1 MELDIR
7 LKRSNKVYTEGE
19 SLIGVIVIDSKSDSK
34 HEGISLS
41 VDATVQMQLS
51 TKNVGIFEAFYNS
64 AKPIT
69 LINQFVEIS
78 KNGRLPS
85 GKTEIPFEVL
95 LKPKLNRQLYETYHG
110 VFITIQYLLKCE
122 LKRPMLN
129 KDIQKVIEFFIE
141 YNRPNNEI
149 SSSIKNLI
157 SFGRTTGTKSLN
169 FQLTPE
175 SIQNVRDK
183 NRVPKF
189 RIKGLI
195 DSTICYIGEPFT
207 GELIIEHCE
216 QLIKSIE
223 LQLVRIETCG
233 CAEGYACEITEIQNI
248 QIGDGDIGR
257 LVPLPIYMIFPRLFA
272 CPTLITNNF
281 KIEFEIKIVII
292 LDDNHIITENIP
304 IKIIRYSQL
313 ELQKK

>member
-7 LKRSNKVYTEGE
+7 LKRSNKIYNEGE
-19 SLIGVIVIDSKSDSK
+19 SLIGVIVIDSKSDAK

-51 TKNVGIFEAFYNS
+51 SKNVGIFEAFYNS
-64 AKPIT
+64 AK
-69 LINQFVEIS
+69 
-78 KNGRLPS
+78 
-85 GKTEIPFEVL
+85 
-95 LKPKLNRQLYETYHG
+95 
-110 VFITIQYLLKCE
+110 YLLKCE

-141 YNRPNNEI
+141 YSRPTNSLDI
-149 SSSIKNLI
+149 SMRNLVSSGPTNGSKP
-157 SFGRTTGTKSLN
+157 LN
-169 FQLTPE
+169 FILTPE
-175 SIQNVRDK
+175 SIQNVRDVSKK

-195 DSTICYIGEPFT
+195 DSTICYIWEPFT

-248 QIGDGDIGR
+248 QIGDGDITR
-257 LVPLPIYMIFPRLFA
+257 NVPLAIYMIFPRLFA

-281 KIEFEIKIVII
+281 KIEFEVKIVII
-292 LDDNHIITENIP
+292 LEDN
-304 IKIIRYSQL
+304 
-313 ELQKK
+313 

>member
-1 MELDIR
+1 
-7 LKRSNKVYTEGE
+7 
-19 SLIGVIVIDSKSDSK
+19 
-34 HEGISLS
+34 
-41 VDATVQMQLS
+41 
-51 TKNVGIFEAFYNS
+51 
-64 AKPIT
+64 
-69 LINQFVEIS
+69 
-78 KNGRLPS
+78 
-85 GKTEIPFEVL
+85 
-95 LKPKLNRQLYETYHG
+95 
-110 VFITIQYLLKCE
+110 
-122 LKRPMLN
+122 MLN
-129 KDIQKVIEFFIE
+129 KDIQKIIEFFIE
-141 YNRPNNEI
+141 YNRPTNFAI
-149 SSSIKNLI
+149 SMKNLI
-157 SFGRTTGTKSLN
+157 SSGPTNGSKPLN
-169 FQLTPE
+169 FVLTPE

-248 QIGDGDIGR
+248 QIGDGDIAR
-257 LVPLPIYMIFPRLFA
+257 NVPLAIYMIFPRLFA

-281 KIEFEIKIVII
+281 KIEFEVKIVVI
-292 LDDNHIITENIP
+292 LADNHIITENIP